1 MPDKTWRKADED
13 LRDYKKVP
21 DRVSFKNRIKKI
33 ALEPKGEADQYGVI
47 GKLRQHEQ
55 G

>member
-21 DRVSFKNRIKKI
+21 DQVSFKNRIKREDLKPI
-33 ALEPKGEADQYGVI
+33 KGPDSGYGYS
-47 GKLRQHEQ
+47 GNLRKP
-55 G
+55 